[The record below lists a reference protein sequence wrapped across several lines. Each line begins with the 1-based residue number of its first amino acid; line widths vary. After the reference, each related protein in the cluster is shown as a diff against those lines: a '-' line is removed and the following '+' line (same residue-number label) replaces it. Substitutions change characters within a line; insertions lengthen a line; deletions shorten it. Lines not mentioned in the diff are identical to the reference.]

1 MPKVGRSR
9 LSKVTIVIAVLWSCA
24 AASATTF
31 PGAPPCNTTL
41 QACVTAAA
49 GGDTIELATN
59 ALINEDVNIDKSL
72 ILQAAAGFAPQLLAA
87 TAVSTATDV
96 DITVTKLAITGS
108 IFGACRGAG
117 NLTLRV
123 VQNSIAAGNRDA
135 VDVGDNGCTTGTKT
149 VFVTGNSIT
158 QAPNNINSAIVLE
171 AVEAGFQAT
180 ISDNDIGLNTLNN
193 GGGILLFSIN
203 GHDASATIARNRI
216 HGADYNEGIEVRN
229 DGPGGVLRASIFNN
243 LIAGQNG
250 NSGGPGS
257 IALSPTGSVDVTITN
272 NTIVDGRVGMNI
284 AVPTDPNAA
293 LTGAIVNNIFA
304 RMSEGGIG
312 VRTMPPGLSNSNN
325 LFFANAGGNSAGFIP
340 GPGTRFGDPAFG
352 NPAAGD
358 YSLTSASDAID
369 RGKSTVAPAGLD
381 LAGNARVQGAA
392 VDIGALESS
401 FALALPTPVSPAPA
415 LDKVALLVLLGLMLA
430 TGLIAPRK
438 RSRKTPAREAGRLRQ
453 GQ

>member
-1 MPKVGRSR
+1 MPKVGRDR
-9 LSKVTIVIAVLWSCA
+9 LSKATIVVAVLWSCV
-24 AASATTF
+24 ASGSVAATTF
-31 PGAPPCNTTL
+31 PGAAPCDTTL

-59 ALINEDVNIDKSL
+59 TLINEDVNIDKSL

-108 IFGACRGAG
+108 IFGACRGTG

-123 VQNSIAAGNRDA
+123 IQNSIAAGNNDA
-135 VDVGDNGCTTGTKT
+135 IFVGDNGCTTGTKT
-149 VFVTGNSIT
+149 VFIAGNSIT

-171 AVEAGFQAT
+171 AAEGGFQAT
-180 ISDNDIGLNTLNN
+180 ISDNDIGLSTLNN
-193 GGGILLFSIN
+193 GGGVILFSIN

-257 IALSPTGSVDVTITN
+257 IALSPTGSVDVTIIN

-284 AVPTDPNAA
+284 AVPTDRSAA

-304 RMSEGGIG
+304 RLSEGGIG

-325 LFFANAGGNSAGFIP
+325 LFFANAGGNSDGFIP
-340 GPGTRFGDPAFG
+340 GPGTRVGDPAFRD
-352 NPAAGD
+352 PAAGD

-369 RGKSTVAPAGLD
+369 RGKSAVAPTGLD
-381 LAGNARVQGAA
+381 LAGNARVQGTA

-415 LDKVALLVLLGLMLA
+415 LDKVALLILLGLMLA

-438 RSRKTPAREAGRLRQ
+438 RSRNIPAREAGRAR
-453 GQ
+453 